1 MKKTKKMPVVSSEV
15 TAFFS
20 EESSFVLDSFDCCPI
35 GVMILYRN
43 SKTFERMNKK
53 CYEIFDLIEFEMR
66 DMDFRQVLSSIQG
79 LNLDGSPVKIVEYP
93 IFKNFDD
100 QKPMRLVFSIA
111 QHGNRRI
118 ISMNSAPI
126 VINGIVTGVIST
138 VEDITDLVV
147 SQTKLEC
154 AMARLENLWNVSKN
168 RFLSIKEVCDITLES
183 IGEITKSKYGFFGFL
198 DDSEENMIIHSWS
211 GETMKGC
218 TVIDKPFVYPI
229 KDSGLWA
236 EAIRQ
241 RRHLIINDYSSCDLP
256 KKGYPVGHV
265 ELKNL
270 MVIPHFVGDKI
281 HSVAAVANKELDYST
296 DDVVSI
302 TEFLDDIQ
310 SVIMQIEAENLLKK
324 SEEKYRNLVELMNE
338 GVLVLDF
345 ENIVTFVNTK
355 MTKIIGYDP
364 NEIIGHNFVTFIHCD
379 SRENFIQQQ
388 LLRGKGVSESYE
400 MILVNKNGEKVF
412 VLSSPTILLSDDGHF
427 KGSYE
432 VITNISNIKLI
443 EMQLI
448 HSQKMETIGVMAA
461 GIAHEINTPLQYIV
475 GNTHFIK
482 ENAESII
489 NQIKSIKYVCTSS
502 TLPGPADK
510 LLFIEKI
517 INNFDINF
525 AADEIPAAIDETI
538 EGLDRISSI
547 VLSIKK
553 FSHPEFD
560 EPQSIN
566 INSEIR
572 NTINVSRNEWK
583 YYAKLMTKFD
593 ENLPNLVCVASDF
606 NQIILNLIVNAA
618 HAMQGKF
625 KLADCKGVISI
636 LTSHEKNYIQITIAD
651 NGSGI
656 PDKIKDKIFNPFFT
670 TKEVGKGTGMGLAIV
685 LKLIEKH
692 KGKIWFETKEN
703 EGTIF
708 YVQFPTATREQD
720 SMAR

>member
-1 MKKTKKMPVVSSEV
+1 MKKTKKMSVVSSEV
-15 TAFFS
+15 AAFFS

-43 SKTFERMNKK
+43 AKTFERMNKK
-53 CYEIFDLIEFEMR
+53 CYEIFDLIESEMC
-66 DMDFRQVLSSIQG
+66 DMDFGKILSSMHG
-79 LNLDGSPVKIVEYP
+79 LNLDGSPMEIAEYP
-93 IFKNFDD
+93 ILKNFND
-100 QKPMRLVFSIA
+100 QKPMRLMFSITR
-111 QHGNRRI
+111 HENRRI
-118 ISMNSAPI
+118 ISMNSSPI
-126 VINGIVTGVIST
+126 VIDGITTGVIST
-138 VEDITDLVV
+138 VEDVTDLVF

-168 RFLSIKEVCDITLES
+168 RFLSIKEVCDIALES

-218 TVIDKPFVYPI
+218 TVIDKPFVYSI

-241 RRHLIINDYSSCDLP
+241 RRNLVVNDYSLCDLP
-256 KKGYPVGHV
+256 KKGYPIGHV
-265 ELKNL
+265 KLKNL
-270 MVIPHFVGDKI
+270 MVIPHFIGDKI

-296 DDVVSI
+296 DDVVRI

-338 GVLVLDF
+338 GVLVINP
-345 ENIVTFVNTK
+345 ENTVTFVNTK
-355 MTKIIGYDP
+355 MAKILGYDP
-364 NEIIGHNFVTFIHCD
+364 SEIIGHNFIAFINCD
-379 SRENFIQQQ
+379 SKENFIQQQ
-388 LLRGKGVSESYE
+388 LLRKKGISESYE
-400 MILVNKNGEKVF
+400 MILVNKNGEKIF
-412 VLSSPTILLSDDGHF
+412 VLSSPTVLWSEDGLF

-475 GNTHFIK
+475 GNTRFMK
-482 ENAESII
+482 ETTESII
-489 NQIKSIKYVCTSS
+489 NLIKSIKDTCTSS
-502 TLPGPADK
+502 DFSGHTDK
-510 LLFIEKI
+510 LLAVEKI
-517 INNFDINF
+517 INDFDIDF
-525 AADEIPAAIDETI
+525 AAKEIPAAIEESI

-547 VLSIKK
+547 VLSVKK

-560 EPQSIN
+560 ELQSVN
-566 INSEIR
+566 INAEIR

-583 YYAKLMTKFD
+583 YHAELITEFD
-593 ENLPNLVCVASDF
+593 ENLPNLMCVASDF

-618 HAMQGKF
+618 HAIQGKF

-636 LTSHEKNYIQITIAD
+636 STSHEKNCIQISIAD

-708 YVQFPTATREQD
+708 YVQFSIVPREQD
-720 SMAR
+720 SLH